1 MDKKKKKMEITLRL
15 FSIIADCIREINN
28 CPGDNIK
35 DLDVVVPMYKLTEY
49 SNNNAKY
56 EEV

>member
-1 MDKKKKKMEITLRL
+1 MEITLRL